1 MSEFQLVGFVCIV
14 IALTLV
20 FILDVF
26 PKKKPPAPEPIVE
39 DQEGMQSKQLDIE
52 DAKVFFLT
60 KEEVKK
66 ENPHQKEIDAEL
78 AACRLRGYV
87 RDNKLRYCGPLQVT
101 EKISPSGLSEL
112 SEILEELK
120 TQPDLEVSDF
130 YNYYRHNLAIWTGE
144 EWLLGEITDI
154 VTYNPH
160 SRFETRV
167 SVELVNTVKYN
178 PELLAYIERLDSFTN
193 YSEFDKIL
201 NEGKTF
207 FITNQADS
215 EWPFN
220 RWKRLSDQAVARKDN
235 KDHEYSENLTKAS
248 NKQVYDIA
256 LSVVDEPVDN
266 LFVSIIRR
274 EFSARLAIL
283 KELDLAKQHQMDQQE
298 QVKQELDEAARFF

>member
-26 PKKKPPAPEPIVE
+26 PKKKQPTPEPIVE

-235 KDHEYSENLTKAS
+235 KDNEYSENLTKAS

>member
-1 MSEFQLVGFVCIV
+1 MTEFQLVGLVCVV

-26 PKKKPPAPEPIVE
+26 PKKKLPTQVPIIE
-39 DQEGMQSKQLDIE
+39 DQEGMESKQLDIE

-66 ENPHQKEIDAEL
+66 ENQHQKEIDAEL
-78 AACRLRGYV
+78 AASRLRGYV
-87 RDNKLRYCGPLQVT
+87 RDNKLRYCGPLAVS
-101 EKISPSGLSEL
+101 EEVSSLEL
-112 SEILEELK
+112 SPILKELEA
-120 TQPDLEVSDF
+120 QSDLEVSDF
-130 YNYYRHNLAIWTGE
+130 YNYSNHKLAIWTGV
-144 EWLLGEITDI
+144 EWLFGELNDVI
-154 VTYNPH
+154 TYNPRT
-160 SRFETRV
+160 SLETLV
-167 SVELVNTVKYN
+167 SVGLVNTVKYN

-201 NEGKTF
+201 KEGEIF

-220 RWKRLSDQAVARKDN
+220 RWKRLSDQATARKDT
-235 KDHEYSENLTKAS
+235 KDREYDENLTKAS

-266 LFVSIIRR
+266 LFVDLIRR

-283 KELDLAKQHQMDQQE
+283 KELDLAKQYQMDQQE
-298 QVKQELDEAARFF
+298 QVKRELDEAARFFN